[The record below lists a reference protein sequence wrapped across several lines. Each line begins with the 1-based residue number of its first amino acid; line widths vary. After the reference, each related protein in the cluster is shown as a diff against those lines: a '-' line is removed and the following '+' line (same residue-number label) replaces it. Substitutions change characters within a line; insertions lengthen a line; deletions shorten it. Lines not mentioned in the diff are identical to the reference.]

1 MKNRLVVAREL
12 LSEDGAIYISIDDK
26 EQAYL
31 KILLDEIF
39 GKDNFLTQ
47 FNFQVRYADKSI
59 ATETMAFKPLIEYT
73 LMYAKNYTQ
82 FKANQPTVPY
92 TDDKF
97 IWQIQELTNGSI
109 EEIDGNKVGIFKK
122 GEWKLVQVEANV
134 DALKETWISGSIYSK
149 MSYGQV
155 YQKLLSPEFQLMVM
169 EPFIKF
175 MVEVRM
181 V

>member
-73 LMYAKNYTQ
+73 LMYAKTILNLKLINLLFLILMINYL
-82 FKANQPTVPY
+82 ANTRINQWF
-92 TDDKF
+92 DRR
-97 IWQIQELTNGSI
+97 N
-109 EEIDGNKVGIFKK
+109 
-122 GEWKLVQVEANV
+122 
-134 DALKETWISGSIYSK
+134 
-149 MSYGQV
+149 
-155 YQKLLSPEFQLMVM
+155 
-169 EPFIKF
+169 
-175 MVEVRM
+175 
-181 V
+181 